1 MAVVPV
7 LAFPTEKVRLLV
19 LIQQGSE
26 LFSVHAETLTLLVKF
41 HCANPLGMHHLSPT
55 KQV

>member
-7 LAFPTEKVRLLV
+7 SAFPTEKVRILL

-41 HCANPLGMHHLSPT
+41 HRANPLGMQHLSPT